1 MVRLL
6 SLVAIALPVLG
17 TLYIIARTVRQVVTR
32 TWGATQGRPGRR
44 ALAGVAALAVVAG
57 LAWSW
62 WPEPGAYRPIQAY
75 ERGVVQDAL
84 PTSLRSATPTGLVE
98 GRGGSAQTIW
108 PAGTE
113 LPSADSPE
121 LAVVLVPRT
130 SGDGS
135 AASGPEGP
143 TAPTWVF
150 PFTRPLPPGE
160 GDNQALAVNTADGS
174 TVYDVAFAL
183 VWADGDSVVNTNEA
197 YALASCT
204 DCQTVAV
211 AFQVVLVVGEAS
223 VVVPQNLSGAV
234 NYNCVECVTYALA
247 QQLVITLPESLDA
260 DSTDRLEALWE
271 EIAAFAASIEDVPL
285 SELQARLSAF
295 EAQILEVVRAE
306 PGAAPAGESAG
317 QPSATAPAATPSQMS
332 TLAPTD
338 GPTAPQPS
346 ATATEQ
352 PREEPT
358 STATATPTSAATA
371 TAPATSA
378 TATVTADPTG
388 TPTAHVQTTAP

>member
-1 MVRLL
+1 M
-6 SLVAIALPVLG
+6 
-17 TLYIIARTVRQVVTR
+17 
-32 TWGATQGRPGRR
+32 
-44 ALAGVAALAVVAG
+44 
-57 LAWSW
+57 
-62 WPEPGAYRPIQAY
+62 
-75 ERGVVQDAL
+75 
-84 PTSLRSATPTGLVE
+84 
-98 GRGGSAQTIW
+98 
-108 PAGTE
+108 
-113 LPSADSPE
+113 
-121 LAVVLVPRT
+121 VLVPRT

-135 AASGPEGP
+135 AASGPEGQ

-150 PFTRPLPPGE
+150 PFNRPLPPGE

-183 VWADGDSVVNTNEA
+183 VWADDDSVVNTNEA

-247 QQLVITLPESLDA
+247 QQLVITLPEPLDA
-260 DSTDRLEALWE
+260 DSTARLEALWK

-295 EAQILEVVRAE
+295 ESQILEVVRAD
-306 PGAAPAGESAG
+306 PGAGPEGESAA
-317 QPSATAPAATPSQMS
+317 QPSATAPAANPSQTS
-332 TLAPTD
+332 TPTATD

-352 PREEPT
+352 PQEEPT
-358 STATATPTSAATA
+358 STATSTAAA
-371 TAPATSA
+371 TAPATSAPTA

-388 TPTAHVQTTAP
+388 TPTADAQTTAP